1 MKKDVLSRR
10 SFLYGMAGLGA
21 SLCLPPS
28 WAASVQFQP
37 FSFAYVT
44 DCHLV
49 NGVPDSYRLT
59 QESQLFL
66 QDAVKQ
72 INQLGVDFVI
82 FGGDQ
87 VEKPGEDDRNWQLF
101 LDIVQGLN
109 CSSWQFVLGETDV
122 SGVVP
127 ADKLR
132 TYGRDWKGKGLAGD
146 KPYWSMDIL
155 PNVHVIGLDTSRANS
170 TEGFVSTEQLEWLQE
185 DLKNAHN
192 RFVFVVSHHPL
203 LPPPPFDGG
212 PPWDDYLVPQAPNV
226 REILNTSSDV
236 RLAISGHVNVTKIDR
251 EKNIWY
257 VASPSL
263 VVYPCAF
270 RVFRINSE
278 RINIETFGI
287 QYPALQKKA
296 RANLA
301 VSKLAYDYN
310 KAKPASFIDIAYG
323 DKLDNDVSLTI
334 APGKVKEPYKPERV
348 TNKKDHP
355 KKGTNKKEA
364 PKPEPE
370 QKDKGSSAPANP
382 PEAQPEPVK
391 QDGAT
396 SDGATNNAPANS
408 ETTRP

>member
-1 MKKDVLSRR
+1 MKKGAVTRR
-10 SFLYGMAGLGA
+10 SFLCGLAGLGA
-21 SLCLPPS
+21 SLYLPPT

-44 DCHLV
+44 DCHLI

-72 INQLGVDFVI
+72 INQLGVDFVV

-87 VEKPGEDDRNWQLF
+87 VEHPGEDDKNWQLF

-109 CSSWQFVLGETDV
+109 CPWQFVLGETDI
-122 SGVVP
+122 SGLTQV
-127 ADKLR
+127 DKLK

-155 PNVHVIGLDTSRANS
+155 PNVHAIGLDTARANS
-170 TEGFVSTEQLEWLQE
+170 TEGFVSSEQLEWLKE
-185 DLKNAHN
+185 DLTNARN

-203 LPPPPFDGG
+203 LTPPPFDSG
-212 PPWDDYLVPQAPNV
+212 PPWDEYLVPQAPNV
-226 REILNTSSDV
+226 REVLNTSPDV
-236 RLAISGHVNVTKIDR
+236 RLAVSGHVNVTKIDR

-270 RVFRINSE
+270 RVFRINSD

-287 QYPALQKKA
+287 QYPALIKKA

-301 VSKLAYDYN
+301 VSRLAYNYN
-310 KAKPASFIDIAYG
+310 TAKPALFLDIAYG
-323 DKLDNDVSLTI
+323 DKLDNDASLPVG
-334 APGKVKEPYKPERV
+334 PGKVKEPYKPEKMAS
-348 TNKKDHP
+348 KKEKP
-355 KKGTNKKEA
+355 KKGANKKEA
-364 PKPEPE
+364 PTAKAAAPE
-370 QKDKGSSAPANP
+370 QTSPPPAGNDG
-382 PEAQPEPVK
+382 EASPKKP
-391 QDGAT
+391 DGGP
-396 SDGATNNAPANS
+396 SEGAVENKPSNS
-408 ETTRP
+408 ETKQ